1 VVGASMPPLPPLAVT
16 GATGGVGGMVARELA
31 AAGLPQRLLVRDLQR
46 APGLDGAASVFCSYA
61 DTAACAAALAGA
73 QTVLMVSA
81 SEAVDR
87 LDQHRSFVDAARQ
100 AGVGHLVYTSF
111 YGASAASTFTLGRDH
126 YATEEYIKEAG
137 LDYTFLRD
145 NFYLDFL
152 PAMVGEDD
160 VIRGPAGQGRVA
172 GVTRADVAAVA
183 AKVLRDPAEH
193 RGRTYD
199 LTGPQALTLTEV
211 AVILSEGLG
220 REIRFHDESIKEAY
234 ASRAR
239 WHAPDWQLDAWV
251 STYTSI
257 AAGEVAEVTGDVEA
271 LLGRPP
277 QSLSD
282 FLSAAAP

>member
-1 VVGASMPPLPPLAVT
+1 MPPLPPLAVT
-16 GATGGVGGMVARELA
+16 GATGGVGGMVARELS
-31 AAGLPQRLLVRDLQR
+31 AAGLPQRLLVRDPQR
-46 APGLDGAASVFCSYA
+46 APVLDGAVPVVCSYA

-100 AGVGHLVYTSF
+100 AGVTHFVYTSF
-111 YGASAASTFTLGRDH
+111 YGASATSTFTLGRDH
-126 YATEEYIKEAG
+126 YATEEYIKQAG
-137 LDYTFLRD
+137 LNYTFLRD
-145 NFYLDFL
+145 NLYLDFM
-152 PAMVGEDD
+152 PALVGEDD
-160 VIRGPAGQGRVA
+160 VIRGPAGQGRVS

-183 AKVLRDPAEH
+183 AKVLRDPAAH

-199 LTGPQALTLTEV
+199 LTGPEALTLTEV
-211 AVILSEGLG
+211 AAILSNGLG
-220 REIRFHDESIKEAY
+220 RKISFHDESVEEAY

-239 WHAPDWQLDAWV
+239 WNAPDWQLDAWV

-257 AAGEVAEVTGDVEA
+257 AAGEVAEVTNDVKA

-282 FLSAAAP
+282 FLAAAP